1 MSLIFYLVLFNFLK
15 AKQNP
20 YKYLKKSDIF
30 VLSSL
35 WEGFPNVILEAL
47 CCGLPVVS
55 TDCLTGPGEIINSGE
70 NGFLV
75 SVGDYA
81 ALADRIAELLKTNKT
96 AVTIRKNGSK
106 RVREFGIQEKASEW
120 SKVLNSLISAK

>member
-1 MSLIFYLVLFNFLK
+1 MK
-15 AKQNP
+15 NP

-55 TDCLTGPGEIINSGE
+55 TDCLTGPAEIINSGE

-75 SVGDYA
+75 NVGDYA
-81 ALADRIAELLKTNKT
+81 AMADRIAELLKTEKT
-96 AVTIRKNGSK
+96 AARIKKNGRK
-106 RVREFGIQEKASEW
+106 KVNEFGIQEKAYEW
-120 SKVLNSLISAK
+120 SKVIDSLILK